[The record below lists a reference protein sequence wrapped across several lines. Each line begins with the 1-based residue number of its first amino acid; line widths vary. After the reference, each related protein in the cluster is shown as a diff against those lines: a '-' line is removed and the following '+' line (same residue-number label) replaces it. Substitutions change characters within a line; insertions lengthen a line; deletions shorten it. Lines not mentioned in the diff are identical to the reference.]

1 MATLTTLPSP
11 ETVLAGNRWFAGLSS
26 PLKAALIEA
35 AAIRAVA
42 TGRWL
47 YGSGDA
53 PRGLYAV
60 LDGTALIYVAL
71 PQTEDVLVHAA
82 GPGEI
87 FGHAAQLARGPR
99 LATVLAAEPST
110 FLFLSEQALARVA
123 SRHPEIWQH
132 LTRLLY
138 EQLGEALLALA
149 RTLGQ
154 SVSARLAA
162 RLLQLG
168 KAGSTTTVPIGL
180 SQGELAELLGVSRK
194 TVNRLLQTLVRAG
207 AIELHYRRIVVR
219 DPDLLRA
226 HAGTAGM
233 RDAH

>member
-1 MATLTTLPSP
+1 MTAKASIHLPD
-11 ETVLAGNRWFAGLSS
+11 EVLAGNRWFAGLSAS
-26 PLKAALIEA
+26 LRAALIEA

-47 YGSGDA
+47 YGSGDV

-60 LDGTALIYVAL
+60 IDGTALVYVAL
-71 PQTEDVLVHAA
+71 PEAEDVLVHAA

-123 SRHPEIWQH
+123 SRHPDIWQH

-138 EQLGEALLALA
+138 EQLGEALLTLA
-149 RTLGQ
+149 RTLAQ
-154 SVSARLAA
+154 PASERLAL
-162 RLLQLG
+162 RLLQLS
-168 KAGSTTTVPIGL
+168 KTGSGTPVAIGL
-180 SQGELAELLGVSRK
+180 SQSEFAELLGVSRK
-194 TVNRLLQTLVRAG
+194 TVNRLLQALVREG

-219 DPDLLRA
+219 DASILRA
-226 HAGTAGM
+226 M
-233 RDAH
+233 LD